1 MQKTDDVTKR
11 VSGLNSQSNSYS
23 VKQKGNRIDLIGA
36 RIPVFYEV
44 SGIEL
49 PELQDHSFA
58 VWHLLPSSMK
68 SGQPIH
74 IDGPVDPEV
83 IKNAKEFSRIWELWE
98 PTKFRQISITSSEKS
113 LPPKQ
118 ALQKREEKLACFSGG
133 IDSTHMLLNMG
144 IQEKRGTILG
154 IHGME
159 IHYDNKQ
166 QFEELSN
173 WTKPLL
179 EYLNYDR
186 VTVRTNASKIGGGYH
201 SWALSLAGNAY
212 LFRQLFEECVFASD
226 FTAAEDFVSF
236 PYGSNSISNLLL
248 AGSDY
253 RLRSL
258 CNQYSRV
265 DKLEPITQ
273 NHIALQSVTFCKQK
287 HLRPRNC
294 GTCDKCIRTKIMM
307 IVASGRIAEE
317 IFINPTLNRKLVHSL
332 NFSNKIE
339 QTFFISACQ
348 FAREKNVLSK
358 IPGLE
363 EKFYAI
369 QNPLSSR
376 IRRFFKRY
384 K

>member
-1 MQKTDDVTKR
+1 MRKTDNITQR
-11 VSGLNSQSNSYS
+11 ARRMTSQSNSYT
-23 VKQKGNRIDLIGA
+23 VKQTGNRIDLIGA
-36 RIPVFYEV
+36 RIPIFYEV

-58 VWHLLPSSMK
+58 VWHLLPSCMK
-68 SGQPIH
+68 TGQSIH
-74 IDGPVDPEV
+74 IDGPVDPDV
-83 IKNAKEFSRIWELWE
+83 IKNAMEFSRIWELWE
-98 PTKFRQISITSSEKS
+98 PTKFRQVLITSSEESATPIENCK
-113 LPPKQ
+113 
-118 ALQKREEKLACFSGG
+118 KREKQLACFSGG

-166 QFEELSN
+166 QFEELAN

-186 VTVRTNASKIGGGYH
+186 VTVRTNASKIGGGHH

-248 AGSDY
+248 AGRDY

-258 CNQYSRV
+258 CNQFSRV
-265 DKLEPITQ
+265 DKLEPITKD
-273 NHIALQSVTFCKQK
+273 HIALQTVTFCKQK
-287 HLRPRNC
+287 HLRPQNC
-294 GTCDKCIRTKIMM
+294 GICDKCIRTKIMM
-307 IVASGRIAEE
+307 IVASGHIAEE
-317 IFINPTLNRKLVHSL
+317 IFIDPRLNRKLVHSL
-332 NFSNKIE
+332 NFSDKIE
-339 QTFFISACQ
+339 QTFFISTCQ
-348 FAREKNVLSK
+348 LAREKNVLSK
-358 IPGLE
+358 IPGIE

-369 QNPLSSR
+369 QNPLSTR
-376 IRRFFKRY
+376 IRRFFRRY